1 MSPLSAS
8 IEAVVDRCV
17 AAVGGHA
24 DPELVAQLRTGLD
37 IRFGQRSQPLGNTY
51 LKPFEV
57 PQIVLFDVLAN
68 RFPLVVESQRL
79 VADLFLR
86 CAQGHRHLFL
96 LDIGIGSGVQ
106 AAFFLRELARCKDLL
121 SVTLVGTDLLA
132 DALAACTGRL
142 EALAADLPYR
152 LRFVPVHCPTEKL
165 DFDAIR
171 SLVPADA
178 TCRLCNASLTL
189 HHLQQADERQVFFDR
204 LSQLCPDVFTVI
216 EPDADGFTDDFDRRL
231 LQVFRHFNALYRFV
245 GTLDL
250 ASAEKSALKTFF
262 ARDFLDPV
270 AFPDAHRYE
279 KLQPAGDWL
288 RYAAKA
294 GFKPFDRRAL
304 PAPRPIP
311 GIRTFFH
318 PAGHFGF
325 HFRGVRLLTVLALHL
340 K

>member
-1 MSPLSAS
+1 MWPLSAS

-17 AAVGGHA
+17 AADGGHA

-79 VADLFLR
+79 VADLFLC
-86 CAQGHRHLFL
+86 CAQGHQDLFL

-106 AAFFLRELARCKDLL
+106 AAFFLRELGKNKGLL

-152 LRFVPVHCPTEKL
+152 LRFVPLHCPTEKL

-171 SLVPADA
+171 SLVPGDA

-189 HHLQQADERQVFFDR
+189 HHLQLADERQVFFDR
-204 LSQLCPDVFTVI
+204 LSQLRRDVCTVI

-231 LQVFRHFNALYRFV
+231 LQVFRHFNVLYRYV

-250 ASAEKSALKTFF
+250 ASAEKSAWKTFF

-270 AFPDAHRYE
+270 ALPDAHRYE
-279 KLQPAGDWL
+279 NSS
-288 RYAAKA
+288 R
-294 GFKPFDRRAL
+294 
-304 PAPRPIP
+304 P
-311 GIRTFFH
+311 GIGRNTRRRQDSNPSTGRNCRPRAPFPASGPFFIR
-318 PAGHFGF
+318 PAISVFIFGAS
-325 HFRGVRLLTVLALHL
+325 GC
-340 K
+340 